1 MTNAFSPL
9 FCSRFCFCLVSLIWA
24 WLGLPNFY
32 TEFQNSWIMQI
43 YANLCKKNDTVLLY
57 FPANLLHL
65 FLFCLS
71 DSVLVVVPSRPTQ
84 NSEIHYLF
92 NLSNLPKTSMK
103 SAASLFCSGFSF
115 CLYYLIGFGCSF
127 QISKKNS
134 EFLFFLEGSEIV
146 KLKWSNPFPQLCT
159 FSGVIYYT
167 QHHFACLFVKHKTF

>member
-1 MTNAFSPL
+1 MHFLP
-9 FCSRFCFCLVSLIWA
+9 CFAVDFVSVWFLSFG
-24 WLGLPNFY
+24 LGQGFQISTQNFKIH
-32 TEFQNSWIMQI
+32 ELCKFMQI
-43 YANLCKKNDTVLLY
+43 YAKKNDTVLLY

-146 KLKWSNPFPQLCT
+146 KLK
-159 FSGVIYYT
+159 
-167 QHHFACLFVKHKTF
+167 

>member
-1 MTNAFSPL
+1 MQSYSNLYNFNDKCIFSPVLQQIL
-9 FCSRFCFCLVSLIWA
+9 FLFGFSH
-24 WLGLPNFY
+24 LGLVRASKFLHRISKFMN
-32 TEFQNSWIMQI
+32 
-43 YANLCKKNDTVLLY
+43 YANLCKSMQKNDTVLLY

-146 KLKWSNPFPQLCT
+146 KLK
-159 FSGVIYYT
+159 
-167 QHHFACLFVKHKTF
+167 